1 MARRCLADDRGR
13 VRGERPGPPRPR
25 SRPGPAPVIL
35 LGLVLSAC
43 ALLGRA
49 PGSDPL
55 LSPAP
60 APRPSFDVARDTF
73 AFPNLVQA
81 HSPERTVAFSN
92 YCIVMARG
100 ASQFFRFARFAP
112 DQPAVAPAEYTRLVR
127 QVMEVEAWGA
137 PRPQDRRVVIPGYAD
152 LRAFSAD
159 QEAAI
164 KPTFGSS
171 VLSMMHWRT
180 WRVGLPLGSGH
191 QHRVA
196 RELREE
202 VDAGRP
208 VPLMI
213 TNFPDPDVLNHAILV
228 YDYRVRRDV
237 VEFLAYDPNDPDNPL
252 GLHFDPA
259 TRAFW
264 VESLPYSPPGRVRA
278 FRLYASPLL

>member
-1 MARRCLADDRGR
+1 MMFPCPTDER
-13 VRGERPGPPRPR
+13 VRGE
-25 SRPGPAPVIL
+25 GPATRGPRFRTRLAPVVL
-35 LGLVLSAC
+35 FGLGLSAC
-43 ALLGRA
+43 AVPGRA
-49 PGSDPL
+49 SNPHPL
-55 LSPAP
+55 LSPGP
-60 APRPSFDVARDTF
+60 ASRPGFEVARDAF
-73 AFPNLVQA
+73 AFPNLVRA
-81 HSPERTVAFSN
+81 HHPERTVAFSN
-92 YCIVMARG
+92 YCIVMARA

-112 DQPAVAPAEYTRLVR
+112 DQPAVSDAAYTRLVR
-127 QVMEVEAWGA
+127 QVMDGA
-137 PRPQDRRVVIPGYAD
+137 PWEPPRPPEERVVIPGYAD
-152 LRAFSAD
+152 LRAFSAAR
-159 QEAAI
+159 EAAI
-164 KPTFGSS
+164 KSTFGSS

-208 VPLMI
+208 APVMI

-237 VEFLAYDPNDPDNPL
+237 VEFLAYDPNDPGNSL
-252 GLHFDPA
+252 ALHFDPT

-264 VESLPYSPPGRVRA
+264 VEPLPYSPPGRVRA